1 MKFKNKIVY
10 GLVLGAFALASCQ
23 KDEDGPTIS
32 GDSLIVDRE
41 EILVGPDRIHET
53 VLVTASDDLE
63 WVISSSRFFV
73 STTPAN
79 GTGSAEVTFVIDSTL
94 EAGSR
99 TAQVRIMNRN
109 DESERK
115 IINITQFGYGKQI
128 LPRKPEVQ
136 IESSASYDDRYID
149 ATITTNVAFEV
160 DPTVE
165 YELGEELT
173 PEDQASLSESDLKNW
188 IRMDGIKI
196 PSAEEQNAELDSK
209 DRPRSFDIRIP
220 WEMNTIPYTRIAKIK
235 LVPTDPDVELVDK
248 DGNPTGE
255 VYITVTQESAQRITD
270 DRAGDSLA
278 VVMINEKIQ
287 SMISWDTSE
296 NMTNWDVVTLWEE
309 TDEDKPSEEAVGRVR
324 SVRFSMFNLQEG
336 ETFPREIRY
345 LKYLESV
352 TLQSNTNRQI
362 REMDLGEEIGELEHL
377 KNLTVNSYGL
387 KGLPANFV
395 RLGQTLEKLDLGAN
409 NFAKLTDITTVVN
422 KTNFPKLKVLKLS
435 GNRRNDTTGE
445 LNTENREELT
455 GGELGMYQNLT
466 TDRQAFIDLLK
477 WDALEELSLSYE
489 LFEGSLPTDEE
500 MAAAGFVTYKETPQA
515 EEKYSLLQDTCR
527 WLLTDREVALPG
539 MNRKVKGSEVL
550 CVLPYAKVFAINLN
564 FLTGDVPDWILF
576 HPYLQEWNPDSMIF
590 NQWEDGKDTQGN
602 SVGFDNVKNNPDFGY
617 GYYYGN
623 GKEANRSEAAYPMY
637 YNKYV
642 GGGDEGGTWP
652 DQQ

>member
-1 MKFKNKIVY
+1 MKFLHKITY
-10 GLVLGAFALASCQ
+10 GLVLGTFVLVSCQ
-23 KDEDGPTIS
+23 KDDDEPTSS
-32 GDSLIVDRE
+32 GDSLTVDRE
-41 EILVGPDRIHET
+41 EILVGPDRIHEK
-53 VLVTASDDLE
+53 VLVTASDAVE
-63 WVISSSRFFV
+63 WVTSSSQFFV

-79 GTGSAEVTFVIDSTL
+79 GAGSAEVTFVIDSTL

-99 TAQVRIMNRN
+99 TAQVRIMDRN
-109 DESERK
+109 DNSRRK
-115 IINITQFGYGKQI
+115 IVNITQFGYGKQI

-160 DPTVE
+160 DPAVE

-324 SVRFSMFNLQEG
+324 SVTFSMFNLQEG

-362 REMDLGEEIGELEHL
+362 REMELGEEIGELEYL
-377 KNLTVNSYGL
+377 KKLTVNSYGL
-387 KGLPANFV
+387 VHLPNNFSQ
-395 RLGQTLEKLDLGAN
+395 LGNTLEELDLGSN
-409 NFAKLTDITTVVN
+409 NFSKLTDITTVVN
-422 KTNFPKLKVLKLS
+422 KINFPHLKVLRLS
-435 GNRRNDTTGE
+435 GNRRNDTTGDLSAE
-445 LNTENREELT
+445 DKAKLT
-455 GGELGMYQNLT
+455 DGELGMYLSLN
-466 TDRQAFIDLLK
+466 TDKEAFIDLLK
-477 WDALEELSLSYE
+477 WDELEELGLSYE

-500 MAAAGFVTYKETPQA
+500 MVDAGFVTYKETPQA
-515 EEKYSLLQDTCR
+515 EEKYPLLQDTCR
-527 WLLTDREVALPG
+527 WLLTDREVEFPG

-550 CVLPYAKVFAINLN
+550 CVLPNAKKFAVNLN
-564 FLTGDVPDWILF
+564 FLTGDAPDWILF

>member
-1 MKFKNKIVY
+1 M
-10 GLVLGAFALASCQ
+10 
-23 KDEDGPTIS
+23 
-32 GDSLIVDRE
+32 
-41 EILVGPDRIHET
+41 
-53 VLVTASDDLE
+53 
-63 WVISSSRFFV
+63 

-324 SVRFSMFNLQEG
+324 SVTFSMFNLQEG

-515 EEKYSLLQDTCR
+515 EEKYPLLQDTCR

>member
-23 KDEDGPTIS
+23 KGEDGPTIS
-32 GDSLIVDRE
+32 GDSLTVDRE

-115 IINITQFGYGKQI
+115 IINITQFGYGKLI

-160 DPTVE
+160 DPAVE

-173 PEDQASLSESDLKNW
+173 PEDQTSLSESDLKNW

-324 SVRFSMFNLQEG
+324 SVTFSMFNLQEG

-515 EEKYSLLQDTCR
+515 EEKYPLLQDTCR

-539 MNRKVKGSEVL
+539 MNRRVKGSEVL

>member
-10 GLVLGAFALASCQ
+10 GLVLGAFVLASCQ

-32 GDSLIVDRE
+32 GDSLTVDRE

-63 WVISSSRFFV
+63 WVTSSSRFFV

-128 LPRKPEVQ
+128 LPRKPKVQ

-160 DPTVE
+160 DPAVE

-324 SVRFSMFNLQEG
+324 SVTFSMFNLQEG

-515 EEKYSLLQDTCR
+515 EEKYPLLQDTCR

-642 GGGDEGGTWP
+642 GGGDEGGTRP

>member
-1 MKFKNKIVY
+1 M
-10 GLVLGAFALASCQ
+10 
-23 KDEDGPTIS
+23 
-32 GDSLIVDRE
+32 
-41 EILVGPDRIHET
+41 
-53 VLVTASDDLE
+53 
-63 WVISSSRFFV
+63 
-73 STTPAN
+73 
-79 GTGSAEVTFVIDSTL
+79 TFVIDSTL

-324 SVRFSMFNLQEG
+324 SVTFSMFNLQEG

-362 REMDLGEEIGELEHL
+362 REMDLGEEIGELEHM

-515 EEKYSLLQDTCR
+515 EEKYPLLQDTCR

-642 GGGDEGGTWP
+642 EGGDEGGTWP

>member
-1 MKFKNKIVY
+1 
-10 GLVLGAFALASCQ
+10 
-23 KDEDGPTIS
+23 
-32 GDSLIVDRE
+32 
-41 EILVGPDRIHET
+41 
-53 VLVTASDDLE
+53 
-63 WVISSSRFFV
+63 V

-235 LVPTDPDVELVDK
+235 LVPTDQDVELVDK

-324 SVRFSMFNLQEG
+324 SVTFSMFNLQEG

-515 EEKYSLLQDTCR
+515 EEKYPLLQDTCR

>member
-1 MKFKNKIVY
+1 
-10 GLVLGAFALASCQ
+10 
-23 KDEDGPTIS
+23 
-32 GDSLIVDRE
+32 
-41 EILVGPDRIHET
+41 
-53 VLVTASDDLE
+53 
-63 WVISSSRFFV
+63 
-73 STTPAN
+73 
-79 GTGSAEVTFVIDSTL
+79 
-94 EAGSR
+94 
-99 TAQVRIMNRN
+99 
-109 DESERK
+109 
-115 IINITQFGYGKQI
+115 
-128 LPRKPEVQ
+128 
-136 IESSASYDDRYID
+136 
-149 ATITTNVAFEV
+149 
-160 DPTVE
+160 
-165 YELGEELT
+165 
-173 PEDQASLSESDLKNW
+173 
-188 IRMDGIKI
+188 
-196 PSAEEQNAELDSK
+196 
-209 DRPRSFDIRIP
+209 
-220 WEMNTIPYTRIAKIK
+220 MNTIPYTRIAKIK

-324 SVRFSMFNLQEG
+324 SVTFSMFNLQEG

-515 EEKYSLLQDTCR
+515 EEKYPLLQDTCR

>member
-1 MKFKNKIVY
+1 M
-10 GLVLGAFALASCQ
+10 
-23 KDEDGPTIS
+23 
-32 GDSLIVDRE
+32 
-41 EILVGPDRIHET
+41 
-53 VLVTASDDLE
+53 
-63 WVISSSRFFV
+63 
-73 STTPAN
+73 
-79 GTGSAEVTFVIDSTL
+79 
-94 EAGSR
+94 
-99 TAQVRIMNRN
+99 
-109 DESERK
+109 
-115 IINITQFGYGKQI
+115 
-128 LPRKPEVQ
+128 
-136 IESSASYDDRYID
+136 
-149 ATITTNVAFEV
+149 
-160 DPTVE
+160 
-165 YELGEELT
+165 
-173 PEDQASLSESDLKNW
+173 
-188 IRMDGIKI
+188 
-196 PSAEEQNAELDSK
+196 
-209 DRPRSFDIRIP
+209 
-220 WEMNTIPYTRIAKIK
+220 
-235 LVPTDPDVELVDK
+235 
-248 DGNPTGE
+248 
-255 VYITVTQESAQRITD
+255 
-270 DRAGDSLA
+270 
-278 VVMINEKIQ
+278 
-287 SMISWDTSE
+287 
-296 NMTNWDVVTLWEE
+296 VTLWEE

-324 SVRFSMFNLQEG
+324 SVTFSMFNLQEG

-387 KGLPANFV
+387 KGLPANFFQ
-395 RLGQTLEKLDLGAN
+395 LGQTLEKLDLGAN

-455 GGELGMYQNLT
+455 GGKLGMYQNLT

-477 WDALEELSLSYE
+477 WDALEELSLSYN

-500 MAAAGFVTYKETPQA
+500 MAAAGFVTYRETPQA
-515 EEKYSLLQDTCR
+515 EEKYPLLQDTCR

-550 CVLPYAKVFAINLN
+550 CVLPYAKIFAINLN

-576 HPYLQEWNPDSMIF
+576 HPHLINWNPDSMIF
-590 NQWEDGKDTQGN
+590 NQWEDGKDTKGN

-642 GGGDEGGTWP
+642 GGGDEGGTWS